1 MSDQTKELVTLDNGK
16 EITFADLLEASNQM
30 LVKFADKNKELQP
43 KADFADTVMQADSW
57 VDLAQAAKLLNFKG
71 IGRNNLNQILR
82 SRAIFQDG
90 TRTWNTPYQRYVDRG
105 YFKTVEQTYQIHDE
119 NNVSF
124 KTVVSQKGLD
134 FLRRKLIEYGEI
146 SNS

>member
-1 MSDQTKELVTLDNGK
+1 MSDQTKELVTLENGK
-16 EITFADLLEASNQM
+16 EITVADLLEASNRM

-57 VDLAQAAKLLNFKG
+57 VNMAQAAKILNFKG

-82 SRAIFQDG
+82 SKVIFQD
-90 TRTWNTPYQRYVDRG
+90 TSRNWNNPYQGYVDRG
-105 YFKTVEQTYQIHDE
+105 YFKIVEQTYKINEE

-134 FLRRKLIEYGEI
+134 FLRRVLIEYGEI
-146 SNS
+146 FNS